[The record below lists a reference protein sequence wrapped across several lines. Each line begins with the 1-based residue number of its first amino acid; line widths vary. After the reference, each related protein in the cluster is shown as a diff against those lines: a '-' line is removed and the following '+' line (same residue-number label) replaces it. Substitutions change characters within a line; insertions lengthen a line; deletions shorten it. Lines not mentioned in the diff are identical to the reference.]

1 MISVEKQHF
10 ITIKIRRK
18 QKAGEMSHK
27 SFCTINTREHCA
39 AHILSWFFRFVCWPL
54 GICVPLYWICFRC
67 GCFEGKH
74 IAWKLP
80 LNAIQLLVVKRL
92 LICYSLSKIVRFVS
106 HSGEPILGH
115 FAFFFHAYKKTMH
128 QIIRREKNEIQSKS
142 TETKEI

>member
-27 SFCTINTREHCA
+27 SFCTINTREFCA

-80 LNAIQLLVVKRL
+80 LKAIQLLVVKRL

-115 FAFFFHAYKKTMH
+115 FAFFFMRTKKLC
-128 QIIRREKNEIQSKS
+128 
-142 TETKEI
+142 TK